1 MLVAL
6 LLVVHFALAAAL
18 IYGLDL
24 LAFAPWLRA
33 KDAHWTERAR
43 LLWPARVAGGLWF
56 YALPF
61 FLAAAQ
67 SILFPE
73 LPGIYLLTALAG
85 FPGGIL
91 GGWPMGRAM
100 FPQLRFTNWLV
111 EFVVG
116 TAIRFLRQGAL
127 IAAGF
132 FMPAELEWST
142 LAITAAVVAFIFWL
156 VYGGLFRLLRTLHYF
171 KPAPPRLTAIVNE
184 TAARMR
190 MPTPP
195 VLVIRGLRANAFA
208 ALTIHTLGFTEGALS
223 ALNDEELSSLCAHE
237 LAHLTEPP
245 EVVRARVLSAFTI
258 VPLIL
263 IRPAIEAFGFFGF
276 LFLAIGVY
284 VARMA
289 VRDFAHR
296 MEKRADAMAKAHEG
310 ESAGAYARALER
322 LYQFNHAP
330 AVLGGRNTHPDLYDR
345 LLAAGVTPDYP
356 RPRAPEAPTN
366 TYWLLGILAMM
377 TIFTLFF
384 RIDDEIKMW
393 KSNHRHARMAGDG
406 MRGQR

>member
-6 LLVVHFALAAAL
+6 LLVVHFGLAAAL
-18 IYGLDL
+18 TYGLDW
-24 LAFAPWLRA
+24 LAFAPWRRA

-43 LLWPARVAGGLWF
+43 LLWPARTTGLLWF

-91 GGWPMGRAM
+91 GGWPMGRAI
-100 FPQLRFTNWLV
+100 FPQLRFANWLV
-111 EFVVG
+111 EFTIG

-132 FMPAELEWST
+132 YMPAELEWST
-142 LAITAAVVAFIFWL
+142 LAITAAVAAFIFWL
-156 VYGGLFRLLRTLHYF
+156 VYGGLFRLLQSLHYF
-171 KPAPPRLTAIVNE
+171 KPAPPRLTTIVSK
-184 TAARMR
+184 TADRMQ

-195 VLVIRGLRANAFA
+195 VLVTRTHSANAFA
-208 ALTIHTLGFTEGALS
+208 ALTIHTLIFTEGALS
-223 ALNDEELSSLCAHE
+223 ALTDEELSSLCAHE
-237 LAHLTEPP
+237 LAHLSEPP
-245 EVVRARVLSAFTI
+245 EVVRARVLSAFTL

-276 LFLAIGVY
+276 LFLAVGVY
-284 VARMA
+284 VARIA
-289 VRDFAHR
+289 VRDFSNR
-296 MEKRADAMAKAHEG
+296 MEKRADAMAKEHEG

-345 LLAAGVTPDYP
+345 LVAAGVTPDYP

-366 TYWLLGILAMM
+366 TYWLLGILAVMA
-377 TIFTLFF
+377 IFTLFP
-384 RIDDEIKMW
+384 RVDDEVKMW
-393 KSNHRHARMAGDG
+393 KGRHRHTRIAGDEI
-406 MRGQR
+406 RERR